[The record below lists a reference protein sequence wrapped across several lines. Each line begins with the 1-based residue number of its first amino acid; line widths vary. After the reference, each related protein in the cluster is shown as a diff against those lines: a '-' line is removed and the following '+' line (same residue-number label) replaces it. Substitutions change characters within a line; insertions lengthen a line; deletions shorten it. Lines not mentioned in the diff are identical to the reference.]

1 MWSQQTSLGQLCSS
15 RAHLELG
22 KIGMFDDSEHYAN
35 VVTAPNGEMA
45 LLHRL
50 DGQKYYSVPQRIGL
64 AISKDGIH
72 YEKKFE
78 GGDGTIP
85 TEPQFS
91 GSCCVA

>member
-22 KIGMFDDSEHYAN
+22 KIGMFDDSALCQRGYC
-35 VVTAPNGEMA
+35 TKRRNGFIT
-45 LLHRL
+45 
-50 DGQKYYSVPQRIGL
+50 SVGRSEILFRTTTIGL